1 MASTLGPLL
10 PTGTNAPTDLRTT
23 AEGRNLKTTG
33 QDGPAPNVI
42 RAACRSRLYA
52 GLEVLSSIA
61 IDPEAKDA
69 DKIRALDTLGRFGLG
84 AADQAA
90 VHIVADGGTLVVG
103 VVHLPALDP
112 VEEWPGED
120 VPGQPGP
127 VENGPEGRPLLL
139 TSGGE

>member
-1 MASTLGPLL
+1 M
-10 PTGTNAPTDLRTT
+10 
-23 AEGRNLKTTG
+23 EGRNLKTTG

-52 GLEVLSSIA
+52 GLEVLSKISV
-61 IDPEAKDA
+61 DPEAKDA

-112 VEEWPGED
+112 VEEWPVED
-120 VPGQPGP
+120 VPGQPDVG
-127 VENGPEGRPLLL
+127 ENGPEGGPRLL
-139 TSGGE
+139 TSGGG